1 MCKGSTA
8 DSDSVCLG
16 SNPSSAANGPD
27 SFGAVFFEVWR
38 SLVAR
43 FVRDEEVAGSN
54 PVTSTSMSV
63 HNGFTLWTLIL
74 YSISSDL
81 YVVSRFCACSLLFMR
96 VLLVVFV

>member
-1 MCKGSTA
+1 MNPLDKSKFLAIIIKVDAELCKGSTA

-27 SFGAVFFEVWR
+27 TIGAVFFEVWR

-54 PVTSTSMSV
+54 PVTSTK
-63 HNGFTLWTLIL
+63 
-74 YSISSDL
+74 
-81 YVVSRFCACSLLFMR
+81 
-96 VLLVVFV
+96 